1 MKRMKKMGILLVTVL
16 MLLGADSTVFATVVY
31 NGPIAMFAKE
41 YVDSNEWTYICYSI
55 RSSKATDLEVKITN
69 IYKAD
74 GSDSNYKKVKVYCSG
89 GGYDF
94 STKTAPLNITV
105 SYDVPVNYGASGTTY
120 KLYAMGNDPSLDC
133 QITGSFMACDY

>member
-1 MKRMKKMGILLVTVL
+1 MRKMKKMGILLVTVL

-31 NGPIAMFAKE
+31 DGAIAMFSKE

-55 RSSKATDLEVKITN
+55 RSSRTTDLEVKISK

-94 STKTAPLNITV
+94 STKIAQLNTTV
-105 SYDVPVNYGASGTTY
+105 SYEVPVGYGASGTTY

-133 QITGSFMACDY
+133 QITGSFMACNY